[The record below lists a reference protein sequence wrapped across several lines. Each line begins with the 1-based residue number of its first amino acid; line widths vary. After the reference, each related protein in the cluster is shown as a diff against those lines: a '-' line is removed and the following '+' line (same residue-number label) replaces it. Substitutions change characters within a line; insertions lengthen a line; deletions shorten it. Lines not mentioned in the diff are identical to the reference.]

1 MIAVTPHARGA
12 VLPVRA
18 RPGAKRDAVLD
29 EHGGALRV
37 AVSAPPEDGKAN
49 DAITRLLAEAFG
61 LRRSTIH
68 LIAGKTSR
76 SKMFLF
82 EAMTVAEL
90 SSLLTAILNPPSSE
104 NGPTP
109 DA

>member
-18 RPGAKRDAVLD
+18 RPGARRDAVLD
-29 EHGGALRV
+29 EYGGALRV
-37 AVSAPPEDGKAN
+37 AVSAPPEAGKAN
-49 DAITRLLAEAFG
+49 EAIARLLAETLG
-61 LRRSTIH
+61 RRRSTIH
-68 LIAGKTSR
+68 LIAGQSSR
-76 SKMFLF
+76 SKHYLF
-82 EAMTVAEL
+82 EEITVAEL
-90 SSLLTAILNPPSSE
+90 SALLSALLIPRSSE

>member
-49 DAITRLLAEAFG
+49 DAITRLLAETFG
-61 LRRSTIH
+61 RRRSTIH
-68 LIAGKTSR
+68 LIAGPTSR
-76 SKMFLF
+76 SKSFLF

-90 SSLLTAILNPPSSE
+90 SARLAAILNPPSPE
-104 NGPTP
+104 NGPTQ

>member
-1 MIAVTPHARGA
+1 MIEVTPHARGA

-29 EHGGALRV
+29 EHGGTLRV

-49 DAITRLLAEAFG
+49 VAIVRLLAETFG
-61 LRRSTIH
+61 RRRSTVH
-68 LIAGKTSR
+68 LIAGQASR
-76 SKMFLF
+76 SKKFLF
-82 EAMTVAEL
+82 EEMTVAEL
-90 SSLLTAILNPPSSE
+90 SALLPAILNSPSPE
-104 NGPTP
+104 NGPSP